1 MTLDVDQVV
10 DIATQLVILIGGLIA
25 IVGGASIGLKR
36 WVRKAVA
43 EPLNEQLQPNGGR
56 QETTRHL
63 VEEIADKTNQLVE
76 RVEEIDQA
84 TQQARTQA
92 QAALTIAKE
101 TGDRLDRHMDR
112 QEERRDG

>member
-1 MTLDVDQVV
+1 MDV
-10 DIATQLVILIGGLIA
+10 ATQLVVLIGGLVA

-43 EPLNEQLQPNGGR
+43 DPVLEQVQPNGGR

-63 VEEIADKTNQLVE
+63 VEEIADKTNQLVD

-84 TQQARTQA
+84 AQQARSQA
-92 QAALTIAKE
+92 RSALTIAKE
-101 TGDRLDRHMDR
+101 TGDRLDRHLER
-112 QEERRDG
+112 QERRDG